1 MGKLSHIKAQLEG
14 KTGNE
19 ALIEVLFQG
28 LFDSVQS
35 SSSKMSGGIQ
45 KKLNELQ
52 RVVGAFGSDVN
63 KNSDA
68 SLTKIIGGL
77 NEVVAAIS
85 KGQNEANQKFKERI
99 SALEKIVAANHKS
112 SSKALQRSVSD
123 VLGGFEKSI
132 SAIPQTDLGPVNEAI
147 LQIAKIDIPQTDL
160 EPLTRLLERPK
171 EWEFE
176 FTYKKFGGG
185 IDKVLATE
193 VT

>member
-14 KTGNE
+14 KTGNQ
-19 ALIEVLFQG
+19 ALVDTLFES
-28 LFDSVQS
+28 LFDSVHKNS
-35 SSSKMSGGIQ
+35 SAVSADIQ

-63 KNSDA
+63 RNSDA
-68 SLTKIIGGL
+68 SLAKIIGGL

-85 KGQNEANQKFKERI
+85 KGQNEANDKLSNQI
-99 SALEKIVAANHKS
+99 SALEKSVAANNKS
-112 SSKALQRSVSD
+112 SSRALQKSVGEG
-123 VLGGFEKSI
+123 LGRIERGI
-132 SAIPQTDLGPVNEAI
+132 NAIPKTDLSPVNEAI

-160 EPLTRLLERPK
+160 EPLTKLLERPK

-176 FTYKKFGGG
+176 FVYKKFGGA

-193 VT
+193 IT